1 MSVVGLRRE
10 VVALVGGENAASG
23 GAGEMGA
30 EHERIRRGRR
40 CKQCAPCL
48 RGPRRDRRPR
58 APSTPNDGIGSGG
71 AARTKSGMSHASA
84 ATSSGVAS
92 AEKSMGKGMTSSTT
106 RVIRTPPTSHDI
118 VPTLQASFGVRPRIN
133 R

>member
-40 CKQCAPCL
+40 CKQSAPCFAG
-48 RGPRRDRRPR
+48 RVGIGVPARRPLR
-58 APSTPNDGIGSGG
+58 MTALDRVVQHVTGDHTALADP
-71 AARTKSGMSHASA
+71 HAHMPVLCPACS
-84 ATSSGVAS
+84 
-92 AEKSMGKGMTSSTT
+92 
-106 RVIRTPPTSHDI
+106 
-118 VPTLQASFGVRPRIN
+118 
-133 R
+133 

>member
-10 VVALVGGENAASG
+10 VVALVGRENAASG
-23 GAGEMGA
+23 GAGEMGP

-71 AARTKSGMSHASA
+71 AARIPFTFFF
-84 ATSSGVAS
+84 
-92 AEKSMGKGMTSSTT
+92 
-106 RVIRTPPTSHDI
+106 IILPFFPLTPLIITILNHK
-118 VPTLQASFGVRPRIN
+118 
-133 R
+133 

>member
-40 CKQCAPCL
+40 CKQCASCCA
-48 RGPRRDRRPR
+48 GHV
-58 APSTPNDGIGSGG
+58 GIGVP
-71 AARTKSGMSHASA
+71 ARRALR
-84 ATSSGVAS
+84 
-92 AEKSMGKGMTSSTT
+92 MTALD
-106 RVIRTPPTSHDI
+106 RVVQHVTGDHTALADPHTHMPVLCPACS
-118 VPTLQASFGVRPRIN
+118 
-133 R
+133 